1 MAVDRACGLESF
13 SQGRRGCRSAVPDT
27 HTWML
32 ARRWGMGIESQMRAM
47 LTEAIPR
54 QHMSPSRAV
63 NAPPQLRS
71 RDEAVLGIADAERSK
86 LTNGRRSWEANAHP
100 VYQSMLS
107 AAATAWATS
116 PPLRSHSTGVS
127 ARSR

>member
-1 MAVDRACGLESF
+1 MAVDRARGLESF

-27 HTWML
+27 NTWML

-71 RDEAVLGIADAERSK
+71 QDEAVLDITDAERSK
-86 LTNGRRSWEANAHP
+86 LTNGRRPWEANAHT
-100 VYQSMLS
+100 VYQTMLP